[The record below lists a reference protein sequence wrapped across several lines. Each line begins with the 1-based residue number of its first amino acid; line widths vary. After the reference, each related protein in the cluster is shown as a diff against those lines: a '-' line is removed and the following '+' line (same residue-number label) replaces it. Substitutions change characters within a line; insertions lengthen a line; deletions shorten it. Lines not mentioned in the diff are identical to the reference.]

1 MSYEAA
7 DAADREEIVR
17 RYQQVL
23 KEDPDRSCPLA
34 AMIAILRFMEDNK
47 METISEFHHRVELCS
62 QTLIEAESKHASID
76 CAYRLFKRYIT
87 LTNMAEAEFERSRQ
101 NMLQLAHEWIDKMA
115 NARQTIAR
123 LAEPFIPNNTILL
136 THSYSRVV
144 MEVFRRARQ
153 KGKDFKVFVCE
164 SQPDR
169 SGLRTAKELR
179 EMGVT
184 CTVILDCAVAYIME
198 SVVMVVVGAE
208 NLLKNGGIFNKVG
221 TYTMALA
228 AKKYHRPL
236 YVFAE
241 SLKYMEHFP
250 LNQSSIPTDL
260 KFKKHD
266 AEAAEEE
273 GLMEDKHPLID
284 YTPPTHIN
292 RLVSDIGVLP
302 SHAIGDEMISLY
314 H

>member
-1 MSYEAA
+1 MSTEA
-7 DAADREEIVR
+7 DAADKGEILQ
-17 RYQQVL
+17 RYHQIR

-34 AMIAILRFMEDNK
+34 AMTAIVQFMENNK
-47 METISEFHHRVELCS
+47 METVSEFHHRVELCS
-62 QTLIEAESKHASID
+62 KVLIAAESKHASID
-76 CAYRLFKRYIT
+76 CAYKLFKRYFT
-87 LTNMAEAEFERSRQ
+87 LTNMTEAEFERSRQ
-101 NMLQLAHEWIDKMA
+101 NMIQLASEWVNKMA
-115 NARQTIAR
+115 CARQTIAR
-123 LAEPFIPNNTILL
+123 LAEPFISNNTIIL

-144 MEVFRRARQ
+144 MEVFKRAVQR
-153 KGKDFKVFVCE
+153 GKDFKVFVCE
-164 SQPDR
+164 SQPDK

-179 EMGVT
+179 DMGIT
-184 CTVILDCAVAYIME
+184 CTVILDAAVAYIME

-221 TYTMALA
+221 TYSIALA

-241 SLKYMEHFP
+241 SLKYMEYFP

-260 KFKKHD
+260 KFKKHNV
-266 AEAAEEE
+266 EEAEED
-273 GLMEDKHPLID
+273 GLLEDEHPLID
-284 YTPPTHIN
+284 YTPPKYIN

-302 SHAIGDEMISLY
+302 CHAIADEMISLY